1 MCSTE
6 RIPSPPSGD
15 LLIEPGVFTLDPR
28 LEQDTLCLGAFPLS
42 LLLLMNDSTYPWLIL
57 VPQRPEIREIYQL
70 DPADQQQLLVESS
83 HLAEVL
89 AGLLHP
95 DKLNIAAL
103 GNVVPQLHLHHV
115 VRYRSDPAW
124 PAPVWGKAP
133 PVSYLPAQ
141 LGALRASL
149 LPRLKDFTTVAN
161 S

>member
-1 MCSTE
+1 MTG
-6 RIPSPPSGD
+6 PGD
-15 LLIEPGVFTLDPR
+15 FNLDPR
-28 LEQDTLCLGAFPLS
+28 LARDTFCLGAFPLS

-57 VPQRPEIREIYQL
+57 VPQRPAIHEIYQL
-70 DPADQQQLLVESS
+70 APADQQQLLVESS
-83 HLAEVL
+83 HLAKVL

-133 PVSYLPAQ
+133 PVPYLPTQ
-141 LGALRASL
+141 VEALRTGL
-149 LPRLKDFTTVAN
+149 CPRLESFTAGPARETVDTSAR
-161 S
+161 SGP